1 MLQSIANVGPGGAG
15 ISGKDDGSIFAA
27 LKELQGLKIALLA
40 GASAGVKNNL
50 AAIRPE
56 DTIVAA
62 LNNNAGTVTDVSF
75 VQGVKASGTLTFA
88 SAVNTDTFVV
98 NGVTFTIKT
107 APVAGVYTD
116 VAVGATNA
124 LMATLAAAAINAF
137 FGATDASVTATA
149 AAAVVTVTA
158 AVSGTAP
165 NSYTLVGGARIT
177 ASAATLA
184 SGTADAG
191 TTISP
196 VVASGTLTFAS
207 VVADATFVV
216 KGVTFTVKATP
227 TTGNLRHVALG
238 ASNRLMAGNARAAIQ
253 RYFDATDGAVSATA
267 LNNVVTVRATTEGTV
282 PNAYTLV
289 GSTGITAGAAT
300 LAGGTVTGGVS
311 TVAATNQVI
320 LFWFDKK

>member
-1 MLQSIANVGPGGAG
+1 MLESLASIGQGGSGLAGTAPG
-15 ISGKDDGSIFAA
+15 SVFAA
-27 LKELQGLKIALLA
+27 FKEMQGLKISLLA
-40 GASAGVKNNL
+40 GAGAGVKNNL

-62 LNNNAGTVTDVSF
+62 LNNNAGTITDVSF
-75 VQGVKASGTLTFA
+75 VSGVKASGTLTFA

-107 APVAGVYTD
+107 APVAGVMTD

-124 LMATLAAAAINAF
+124 LMAAYAAAAINAF

-158 AVSGTAP
+158 AVTGTAP

-184 SGTADAG
+184 SGTLDAG

-196 VVASGTLTFAS
+196 VTASGTLTFAS
-207 VVADATFVV
+207 VVAEATFVV
-216 KGVTFTVKATP
+216 KGVTFTVKAAPTP
-227 TTGNLRHVALG
+227 GNLRHVLLG

-253 RYFDATDGAVSATA
+253 RYFDSTDGAVNATA
-267 LNNVVTVRATTEGTV
+267 LNNVVTVRATAEGTT

-300 LAGGTVTGGVS
+300 LAGGTVTGGVA